1 MANNEEIGYN
11 IREATSR
18 DYEAV
23 MAIDENIYDGYDH
36 LSKLYHTYMRDPRRI
51 CFVLEIDRKVVSMD
65 DGRGGL
71 VGTGAGWRTPG
82 PGKLRHGA

>member
-11 IREATSR
+11 IREATSG

-51 CFVLEIDRKVVSMD
+51 CFVLEIDRKVVSMG
-65 DGRGGL
+65 DGTYISQIHWGGTD
-71 VGTGAGWRTPG
+71 VVTRVTTS
-82 PGKLRHGA
+82 